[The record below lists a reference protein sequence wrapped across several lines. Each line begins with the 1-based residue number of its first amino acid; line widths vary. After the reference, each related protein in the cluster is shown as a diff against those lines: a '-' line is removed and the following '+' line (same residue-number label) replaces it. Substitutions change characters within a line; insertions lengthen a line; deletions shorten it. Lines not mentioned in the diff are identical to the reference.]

1 LIVGVRKLGFFS
13 WRRRRGG
20 VRVNGDEIKV
30 PRWWW
35 WWWWRSRRIGLVL

>member
-13 WRRRRGG
+13 WRRRRRRG
-20 VRVNGDEIKV
+20 VRVNGDEINV

-35 WWWWRSRRIGLVL
+35 WWWRRRIGLVL

>member
-13 WRRRRGG
+13 WRRGG
-20 VRVNGDEIKV
+20 IRVNGDEINV

-35 WWWWRSRRIGLVL
+35 WWRRRRIGLVL

>member
-13 WRRRRGG
+13 WRRRR
-20 VRVNGDEIKV
+20 VRVNGDEINV

-35 WWWWRSRRIGLVL
+35 WWWRRRIGLVL